1 MPAADRL
8 IPHIELKKFAT
19 RLLVASGLPGAK
31 SDLAAG
37 TLVAANLRGVDSH
50 GIQLLIYYLQQME
63 RGDVDLHRDGHVV
76 SESGCCLLY
85 DGENGMGQTVAD
97 ICCDH
102 AVRIARGS
110 GMAMVV
116 ARDSSHFGAA
126 AYWAQKISSAGMIG
140 IVMCNASAIVPPWQG
155 REGRLGTNPICMAV
169 PGGEEP
175 AWLLDMATTTVAAG
189 QILKA
194 SLSGKTAIPEG
205 WAMDSDGNPTTDT
218 QTALHGLL
226 MPLGGYK
233 GSGLAMMVEIL
244 CAALGGGAMAMEI
257 GSLRTPGPMRPSQVF
272 LAIDIQRF
280 TPLAQFRAR
289 MDRLIREVK
298 SAAPAA
304 KYDEVLVAG
313 EPEWRA
319 EQERTRVGI
328 PLSAG
333 TWQKLV
339 EAAQR
344 LKVETP
350 D

>member
-1 MPAADRL
+1 
-8 IPHIELKKFAT
+8 
-19 RLLVASGLPGAK
+19 LV
-31 SDLAAG
+31 
-37 TLVAANLRGVDSH
+37 
-50 GIQLLIYYLQQME
+50 QLE
-63 RGDVDLHRDGHVV
+63 RGDVDAHRDGHVV
-76 SESGCCLLY
+76 SESGSCLVY

-102 AVRIARGS
+102 AVRLARSS
-110 GMAMVV
+110 GLAMVV

-140 IVMCNASAIVPPWQG
+140 IVMCNATAIVAPWQG
-155 REGRLGTNPICMAV
+155 KEGRLGTNPISMSI

-194 SLSGKTAIPEG
+194 SLSGKKVIPEG

-218 QTALHGLL
+218 ATAVHGLL

-233 GSGLAMMVEIL
+233 GSGLAMMAEIL
-244 CAALGGGAMAMEI
+244 CGVLSGGAMGMEI
-257 GSLRTPGPMRPSQVF
+257 GSLRTDGPMRPSQMF

-280 TPLAQFRAR
+280 LPVAEFRQR

-304 KYDEVLVAG
+304 KYSEVLVAG

-319 EQERTRVGI
+319 EQERTRDGI
-328 PLSAG
+328 PVSSG

-339 EAAQR
+339 EAAER
-344 LKVETP
+344 LKVAVP
-350 D
+350 GSRV